1 MGRINIGRVIL
12 CGIIAA
18 IVIDLV
24 AGVVNSVFLGP
35 WWSTAAAAM
44 NEQPLTIVQIALFKV
59 WGLVVGFAAAWIYAG
74 FRPRFGAG
82 HRTAI
87 IAGVTTWVL
96 ASLCACFAATI
107 IGYPLG
113 LMIATCV
120 IGFFAIVIASL
131 VGNYFYQEA

>member
-1 MGRINIGRVIL
+1 MGRINVGRVIL

-24 AGVVNSVFLGP
+24 AGIVNSIFLGP
-35 WWSTAAAAM
+35 WWNAAAAAM
-44 NEQPLTIVQIALFKV
+44 NQPPLTIVQVALFKV
-59 WGLVVGFAAAWIYAG
+59 WGVVVGFAVAWIYAG
-74 FRPRFGAG
+74 FRPRFGAA

-87 IAGVTTWVL
+87 IAGITTWVL
-96 ASLCACFAATI
+96 ASLSACFAATI
-107 IGYPLG
+107 VGYPLG
-113 LMIATCV
+113 LMVATCV